1 MKKKFNVTIYFTPYA
16 RFCGA
21 ILNDYPE
28 QLDVMQTYAVSAAQ
42 AEKNVRWRFLRD
54 RGTNGHPL
62 SQFHFVAQE
71 ATA

>member
-1 MKKKFNVTIYFTPYA
+1 MKRKFNVTIYFTPYA
-16 RFCGA
+16 WVCGS

-28 QLDVMQTYAVSAAQ
+28 ELETMQTYAVSPAQ

-54 RGTNGHPL
+54 LGTNGHPL

-71 ATA
+71 AIA